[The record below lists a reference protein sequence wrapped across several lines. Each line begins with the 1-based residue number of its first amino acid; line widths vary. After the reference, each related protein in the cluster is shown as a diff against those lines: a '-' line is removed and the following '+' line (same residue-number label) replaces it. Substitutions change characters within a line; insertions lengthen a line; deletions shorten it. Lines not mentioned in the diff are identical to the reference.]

1 MSDRDLGAPREI
13 GIVPA
18 AGQEDMALVRDLF
31 LEYQAWLEVDLCF
44 QGFEAELAGLP
55 GGYGPPLG
63 GLWFAQVDGETAGVV
78 GLRPLEADGVSEM
91 KRLWVRPDYRGLG
104 LGRRLAET
112 TVSAARAAGYRSL
125 CLDTLPM
132 MARAHGLYASL
143 GFREAAPYYHNP
155 LDGVVYLELDL
166 VADPVKSA

>member
-1 MSDRDLGAPREI
+1 
-13 GIVPA
+13 
-18 AGQEDMALVRDLF
+18 MALARDLF
-31 LEYQAWLEVDLCF
+31 LEYQAWLDVDLCF
-44 QGFEAELAGLP
+44 QGFEAELASLP
-55 GGYGPPLG
+55 GGYAPPLG
-63 GLWFAQVDGETAGVV
+63 GLWFAQVDGVV
-78 GLRPLEADGVSEM
+78 GLRPLETDGVAEM

-112 TVSAARAAGYRSL
+112 TVAAARSAGYRSL

-143 GFREAAPYYHNP
+143 GFREAVPYYHNP

-166 VADPVKSA
+166 LAQPVESA

>member
-1 MSDRDLGAPREI
+1 
-13 GIVPA
+13 
-18 AGQEDMALVRDLF
+18 MALARDLF
-31 LEYQAWLEVDLCF
+31 LEYQAWLDVDLCF
-44 QGFEAELAGLP
+44 QGFEAELASLP
-55 GGYGPPLG
+55 GGYAPPLG

-78 GLRPLEADGVSEM
+78 GLRPLETDGVAEM

-112 TVSAARAAGYRSL
+112 TVTAARSAGYRSL

-132 MARAHGLYASL
+132 MARAHRLYASL

-166 VADPVKSA
+166 VAEPVKSA